1 MTQKIALL
9 GNPNTGKTS
18 LFNRLTGS
26 YAHVG
31 NWSGVTVDKKVGKL
45 HGNRGQLIDL
55 PGVYDLDPLSADEA
69 VVARFLMEE
78 SFDGMINIIDASQLE
93 RNLQLTAQ
101 LLEIGKPIQIGLNM
115 MDVARTRG
123 TTIDAEAL
131 AKELGVDVFP
141 IVARTG
147 DGCEVLLSSI
157 PEAAKKHTPLRID
170 YGQKT
175 EQAITTIIE
184 IADLQEQERWMAVQ
198 YLAGN
203 RVFVEYLEKKSPRIL
218 EVRKEL
224 EHQLGRFIHAHIT
237 ECRRNWAVAIRAASV
252 VEEKSDRKTWTDRI
266 DAIVTHPI
274 LGLPIFFAVLY
285 VLFHVTFNWIGAP
298 LSDLLG
304 AFIEGPISTGVVFVL
319 TQLGASG
326 FIQDLLIDGV
336 IAGVGG
342 VLVFVPQIF
351 VLFFFI
357 SFLEDS
363 GYMARVAIV
372 MDRFMQMVGLNGKSF
387 IPMIIGFGCNVP
399 GIMAAR
405 SVEEERE
412 RLVTIFI
419 SPFMS
424 CSARLPIYAVFA
436 GSFFASNQAMIVLS
450 LYMLGIVLALLAAK
464 VFSKVLAA
472 EEATSLFLV
481 EQPPYRVPQGL
492 TLWRSTWQKGKGFVR
507 KAGTFI
513 FGGSVVIWLLAY
525 TGPGGFNVNMNDS
538 FLAMIGGLIAMLLI
552 PLGFG
557 TWQAG
562 AALIT
567 GFLAKEVV
575 VSTMAIIYAVNES
588 ELGRQLAGQFTPL
601 SAYSFMAFVLLY
613 VPCLATV
620 AVIRRE
626 VGSAKWTWIAS
637 LYGLFVAYG
646 ISFLIYQTGHALG
659 FS

>member
-1 MTQKIALL
+1 MSSRIALL

-18 LFNRLTGS
+18 CFNRLTGS
-26 YAHVG
+26 YANVG
-31 NWSGVTVDKKVGKL
+31 NWSGVTVEKKIGQL
-45 HGNRGQLIDL
+45 RGDAGQLIDL
-55 PGVYDLDPLSADEA
+55 PGIYDLDPLSADEA

-78 SFDGMINIIDASQLE
+78 EYDGMINIVDASQLE

-101 LLEIGKPIQIGLNM
+101 LLEIGKPLQIGLNM
-115 MDVARTRG
+115 IDVAEGRG
-123 TTIDAEAL
+123 MEIDL
-131 AKELGVDVFP
+131 RKLQRLLGVDVFP

-147 DGCEVLLSSI
+147 EGCEVLLTSI
-157 PEAAKKHTPLRID
+157 ATKKTEPLHID
-170 YGQKT
+170 YGEET
-175 EQAITTIIE
+175 EFSIRQIMTQAS
-184 IADLQEQERWMAVQ
+184 LRPHERWMAVQ

-203 RVFVEYLEKKSPRIL
+203 RVFVEALEKKTPAVSTTKKAL
-218 EVRKEL
+218 E
-224 EHQLGRFIHAHIT
+224 QTLGRFIHAHIS
-237 ECRRNWAVAIRAASV
+237 ECRRNWAVAIRSNATISEVAS
-252 VEEKSDRKTWTDRI
+252 RRNWTDRI
-266 DAIVTHPI
+266 DTVVTHPL

-285 VLFHVTFNWIGAP
+285 SLFHVTFDWIGAP
-298 LSDLLG
+298 VSDLLDG
-304 AFIEGPISTGVVFVL
+304 FLAGPLSSGVESAL
-319 TQLGASG
+319 QALGASS
-326 FIQDLLIDGV
+326 FIQALILDGV

-357 SFLEDS
+357 SLLEDS

-399 GIMAAR
+399 GVMAAR

-436 GSFFASNQAMIVLS
+436 GSFFASNQALIVLS
-450 LYMLGIVLALLAAK
+450 LYILGIILALVAAK
-464 VFSKVLAA
+464 VFTRILAK
-472 EEATSLFLV
+472 EDATSLFVV
-481 EQPPYRVPQGL
+481 EQPPYRFPQWL
-492 TLWRSTWQKGKGFVR
+492 TLWRSTWDKGKGFVR

-513 FGGSVVIWLLAY
+513 FGGSVVIWMLAY
-525 TGPGGFNVNMNDS
+525 AGPSGFGIDMETS
-538 FLAMIGGLIAMLLI
+538 FLAIIGGVLAPLLL

-575 VSTMAIIYAVNES
+575 VATMAIIYAVNES
-588 ELGRQLAGQFTPL
+588 ELGRHLALQFTPL

-637 LYGLFVAYG
+637 LYGLGVAYVV
-646 ISFLIYQTGHALG
+646 SFLIYQGGKLLG

>member
-1 MTQKIALL
+1 MTQRIALL

-31 NWSGVTVDKKVGKL
+31 NWSGVTVDKKIGKL
-45 HGNRGQLIDL
+45 HGDRGQLVDL

-78 SFDGMINIIDASQLE
+78 QFDAMINIIDASQLE

-101 LLEIGKPIQIGLNM
+101 LLEIGKPLQIGLNM
-115 MDVARTRG
+115 IDVATNRG
-123 TTIDAEAL
+123 TQIDARAL
-131 AKELGVDVFP
+131 ATALGVEVFP

-147 DGCEVLLSSI
+147 DGCDVLLTSLKT
-157 PEAAKKHTPLRID
+157 EAVTPLHID
-170 YGQKT
+170 YGEAT
-175 EQAITTIIE
+175 EQAITE
-184 IADLQEQERWMAVQ
+184 IMEQATLQLNERWMAVQ

-203 RVFVEYLEKKSPRIL
+203 RVFVEHLERRSSSIIEIRKQL
-218 EVRKEL
+218 EA
-224 EHQLGRFIHAHIT
+224 QLGRFIHAHIT
-237 ECRRNWAVAIRAASV
+237 ECRRNWAIAMRASAV
-252 VEEKSDRKTWTDRI
+252 VEEKTDQKTWTDRI
-266 DAIVTHPI
+266 DAVVTHPI
-274 LGLPIFFAVLY
+274 FGLPIFFAVLY
-285 VLFHVTFNWIGAP
+285 GLFHITFNWVGSP
-298 LSDLLG
+298 LSDLLS
-304 AFIEGPISTGVVFVL
+304 AFIEGPLSAGVVWIL
-319 TQLGASG
+319 SAIGASG

-436 GSFFASNQAMIVLS
+436 GSFFASNQALIVLS
-450 LYMLGIVLALLAAK
+450 LYILGIVLALIAAK
-464 VFSKVLAA
+464 VFSKILAA
-472 EEATSLFLV
+472 EDATSLFMV
-481 EQPPYRVPQGL
+481 EQPPYRVPQWL

-525 TGPGGFNVNMNDS
+525 TGPAGFDVNMNDS
-538 FLAMIGGLIAMLLI
+538 FLAMIGGVIAMLLVPI
-552 PLGFG
+552 GFG

-588 ELGRQLAGQFTPL
+588 ELGRQLSGQFTPL

-626 VGSAKWTWIAS
+626 VGSAKLTWVAS

-646 ISFLIYQTGHALG
+646 VSFVIYQTGLLLG

>member
-1 MTQKIALL
+1 MTTQRIALL

-18 LFNRLTGS
+18 LFNRLTNS

-31 NWSGVTVDKKVGKL
+31 NWSGVTVDKKIGQL
-45 HGNRGQLIDL
+45 RGNRGQLIDL

-69 VVARFLMEE
+69 VVARFLMED
-78 SFDGMINIIDASQLE
+78 SFDSMINIIDASQLE

-101 LLEIGKPIQIGLNM
+101 LLEIGKPLQIGLNM
-115 MDVARTRG
+115 MDVADHRG
-123 TTIDAEAL
+123 MKVDPVRL
-131 AKELGVDVFP
+131 ASVLQVDVFP

-147 DGCEVLLSSI
+147 DGCDVLLSSLQQE
-157 PEAAKKHTPLRID
+157 PQPVLRID
-170 YGQKT
+170 YGSET
-175 EQAITTIIE
+175 EQAIEDILE
-184 IADLQEQERWMAVQ
+184 IVDMPEMERWMAVQ

-203 RVFVEYLEKKSPRIL
+203 RVFVDVLEQRTPQIATIRKQL
-218 EVRKEL
+218 EQ
-224 EHQLGRFIHAHIT
+224 QLGRFVHAHIT
-237 ECRRNWAVAIRAASV
+237 ECRRHWAVATRAAV
-252 VEEKSDRKTWTDRI
+252 VTEEQTTRTNWTERI
-266 DAIVTHPI
+266 DAVVTHPI
-274 LGLPIFFAVLY
+274 LGLPIFFAILY
-285 VLFHVTFNWIGAP
+285 LLFHVTFNWVGSP
-298 LSDLLG
+298 MSDLLDG
-304 AFIEGPISTGVVFVL
+304 FIAGPLSKGLISLLST
-319 TQLGASG
+319 LGASP
-326 FIQDLLIDGV
+326 FIQDLLVEGV
-336 IAGVGG
+336 VAGVGG

-436 GSFFASNQAMIVLS
+436 GSFFATNQALVVLS
-450 LYMLGIVLALLAAK
+450 LYILGIVLALIAAK

-472 EEATSLFLV
+472 EDATSLFLV
-481 EQPPYRVPQGL
+481 EQPPYRIPQGL

-525 TGPGGFNVNMNDS
+525 TGPGGLDVNMNDS
-538 FLAMIGGLIAMLLI
+538 FLAMIGGVIATVLV

-588 ELGRQLAGQFTPL
+588 ELGRHIAQQFTPL
-601 SAYSFMAFVLLY
+601 SAYSFMVFVLLY

-646 ISFLIYQTGHALG
+646 VAFIIYQTGQWLG
-659 FS
+659 FA

>member
-55 PGVYDLDPLSADEA
+55 PGIYDLDPLSADEA
-69 VVARFLMEE
+69 VVARFLMED

-115 MDVARTRG
+115 MDVARNRG
-123 TTIDAEAL
+123 TTIDAKQL
-131 AKELGVDVFP
+131 ATALGVDVFP

-157 PEAAKKHTPLRID
+157 PEAAKKYTRID

-175 EQAITTIIE
+175 EQAITAIIE
-184 IADLQEQERWMAVQ
+184 NLQEQERWMAE

-203 RVFVEYLEKKSPRIL
+203 RVFVEYLETKAPSII
-218 EVRKEL
+218 EVRKQL

-237 ECRRNWAVAIRAASV
+237 ECRRNWAIAIRASSV
-252 VEEKSDRKTWTDRI
+252 VEEKSERKTWTDRI
-266 DAIVTHPI
+266 DAVVTHPI

-298 LSDLLG
+298 LSDLL
-304 AFIEGPISTGVVFVL
+304 ATVIEGPISTGVVFVL

-436 GSFFASNQAMIVLS
+436 GSFFASNQASIVLS
-450 LYMLGIVLALLAAK
+450 LYILGIVLALLAAK

-472 EEATSLFLV
+472 EDATSLFLV

-525 TGPGGFNVNMNDS
+525 TGPGGFDVNMNDS

-588 ELGRQLAGQFTPL
+588 ELGRQLILQCFPH
-601 SAYSFMAFVLLY
+601 
-613 VPCLATV
+613 
-620 AVIRRE
+620 
-626 VGSAKWTWIAS
+626 S
-637 LYGLFVAYG
+637 LEKRKMCDL
-646 ISFLIYQTGHALG
+646 
-659 FS
+659 

>member
-1 MTQKIALL
+1 MTQRIALI

-26 YAHVG
+26 FAHVG
-31 NWSGVTVDKKVGKL
+31 NWAGVTIEQKIGQL
-45 HGNRGQLIDL
+45 HGNIGQLIDL

-69 VVARFLMEE
+69 IVSRFLLQEP
-78 SFDGMINIIDASQLE
+78 FDGMFNIIDASQFE
-93 RNLQLTAQ
+93 RNLQLTLQ
-101 LLEIGKPIQIGLNM
+101 LLEMGRPLQIGLNM
-115 MDVARTRG
+115 VDVAEGRG
-123 TTIDAEAL
+123 IHINLERL
-131 AKELGVDVFP
+131 KERLDVDVFP
-141 IVARTG
+141 ITARTG
-147 DGCEVLLSSI
+147 AGCEVLLSSLRT
-157 PEAAKKHTPLRID
+157 TPREPFVLD
-170 YGQKT
+170 YGEET
-175 EQAITTIIE
+175 EQAIQQILEATG
-184 IADLQEQERWMAVQ
+184 LGERDRWVAIQ

-203 RVFVEYLEKKSPRIL
+203 RVISEQLESSTPTVNEIRKAL
-218 EVRKEL
+218 EVK
-224 EHQLGRFIHAHIT
+224 LGRFAHAHIT
-237 ECRRNWAVAIRAASV
+237 ERRRDWTKDVRHHV
-252 VEEKSDRKTWTDRI
+252 VDQQGAQQATVTDRI
-266 DAIVTHPI
+266 DAVVTHPI
-274 LGLPIFFAVLY
+274 WGLPIFLTVLY
-285 VLFHVTFNWIGAP
+285 ALFHITFNWIGAP
-298 LSDLLG
+298 LSDLLDG
-304 AFIEGPISTGVVFVL
+304 FLSGPVTSGTSSL
-319 TQLGASG
+319 LQLLGTSS
-326 FIQDLLIDGV
+326 FIQALLIDGV

-372 MDRFMQMVGLNGKSF
+372 MDRFMQLVGLNGKSF

-405 SVEEERE
+405 TVEEERE

-436 GSFFASNQAMIVLS
+436 ASFFASNQALVVLS
-450 LYMLGIVLALLAAK
+450 LYMLGIVLALIAAK
-464 VFSKVLAA
+464 IFTSVLAA
-472 EEATSLFLV
+472 EDRNSLFIV

-492 TLWRSTWQKGKGFVR
+492 TLWRSTWQKAKGFVR

-513 FGGSVVIWLLAY
+513 FGGSVFIWLLAY
-525 TGPGGFNVNMNDS
+525 SGPAGMDVPMNES
-538 FLAMIGGLIAMLLI
+538 FLAMVGGVVATLLI

-562 AALIT
+562 ASLIT

-575 VSTMAIIYAVNES
+575 VSTMAIIYAVSES
-588 ELGRQLAGQFTPL
+588 DLSASLLPVFTPL

-626 VGSAKWTWIAS
+626 VGSAKLTWVAS
-637 LYGLFVAYG
+637 LYGLGVAYVV
-646 ISFLIYQTGHALG
+646 SLMIYQIGRLFG
-659 FS
+659 LS

>member
-1 MTQKIALL
+1 MSQRIALI

-26 YAHVG
+26 FAHVG
-31 NWSGVTVDKKVGKL
+31 NWAGVTVEQKIGQL
-45 HGNRGQLIDL
+45 HGKVGQLIDL

-69 VVARFLMEE
+69 IVSRFLLHEP
-78 SFDGMINIIDASQLE
+78 FDGMINIVDASQLE
-93 RNLQLTAQ
+93 RNLQLTLQ
-101 LLEIGKPIQIGLNM
+101 LLEMGRPLQIGLNM
-115 MDVARTRG
+115 VDVAESRG
-123 TTIDAEAL
+123 MHVNLDKLKTL
-131 AKELGVDVFP
+131 LQVDVFP
-141 IVARTG
+141 ITARTG
-147 DGCEVLLSSI
+147 DGCDVLLSSI
-157 PEAAKKHTPLRID
+157 QMEKRQPFELNYGPETEEAIARILHLTGLSRTD
-170 YGQKT
+170 RWI
-175 EQAITTIIE
+175 AI
-184 IADLQEQERWMAVQ
+184 Q

-203 RVFVEYLEKKSPRIL
+203 RIVVDHLEASSSEIIA
-218 EVRKEL
+218 VRKEL
-224 EHQLGRFIHAHIT
+224 ETAIGRFAHAHIT
-237 ECRRNWAVAIRAASV
+237 ERRRDWAKQIRHQVIENHNAQDV
-252 VEEKSDRKTWTDRI
+252 TMTDRI
-266 DAIVTHPI
+266 DAVVTHPI
-274 LGLPIFFAVLY
+274 LGLPIFFGVLY
-285 VLFHVTFNWIGAP
+285 ALFHVTFNWVGAP
-298 LSDLLG
+298 LSDLLDG
-304 AFIEGPISTGVVFVL
+304 LLSGPITSGTVWMLDAV
-319 TQLGASG
+319 GASP
-326 FIQDLLIDGV
+326 FIKALLVDGV

-372 MDRFMQMVGLNGKSF
+372 MDRFMQLVGLNGKSF

-405 SVEEERE
+405 TVEEERE

-436 GSFFASNQAMIVLS
+436 ASFFSTHQALVVLS
-450 LYMLGIVLALLAAK
+450 LYMLGISLALIAAK
-464 VFSKVLAA
+464 IFTKALAS
-472 EEATSLFLV
+472 EDQTSLFIV

-492 TLWRSTWQKGKGFVR
+492 TLWRSTWQKAKGFVR

-513 FGGSVVIWLLAY
+513 FGGSVFIWLLAY
-525 TGPGGFNVNMNDS
+525 SGPSGFDVPMNDS
-538 FLAMIGGLIAMLLI
+538 FLAMIGGMIATLLV

-562 AALIT
+562 ASLIT

-575 VSTMAIIYAVNES
+575 VSTMAIIYAVGES
-588 ELGRQLAGQFTPL
+588 DLSESLLPIFTPL

-626 VGSAKWTWIAS
+626 VGSAKLTWFAS
-637 LYGLFVAYG
+637 LYGLGVAYVV
-646 ISFLIYQTGHALG
+646 SLVIYQVGRLFG
-659 FS
+659 FA

>member
-1 MTQKIALL
+1 MSQRIALL

-101 LLEIGKPIQIGLNM
+101 LLEIGKPLQIGLNM
-115 MDVARTRG
+115 IDVANSRG
-123 TTIDAEAL
+123 TKIDTDQL
-131 AKELGVDVFP
+131 AAALGVEVFP

-147 DGCEVLLSSI
+147 DGCEVLLSSLKTSHA
-157 PEAAKKHTPLRID
+157 EPLRID
-170 YGQKT
+170 YGAAT
-175 EQAITTIIE
+175 EQAITSIME
-184 IADLQEQERWMAVQ
+184 EAALSLNERWMAVQ

-203 RVFVEYLEKKSPRIL
+203 RVFVEYLEQRSLKVINI
-218 EVRKEL
+218 RKQLEL
-224 EHQLGRFIHAHIT
+224 ELGRFIHAHIT
-237 ECRRNWAVAIRAASV
+237 ECRRNWAIAIRASAV
-252 VEEKSDRKTWTDRI
+252 VGEKTERKTWTDRI

-285 VLFHVTFNWIGAP
+285 GLFHVTFNWVGSP
-298 LSDLLG
+298 LSDLLS
-304 AFIEGPISTGVVFVL
+304 AFIEGPVSSAVIWVL
-319 TQLGASG
+319 NVIGASG
-326 FIQDLLIDGV
+326 FIRDLLIDGV

-436 GSFFASNQAMIVLS
+436 GSFFASNQALIVLS
-450 LYMLGIVLALLAAK
+450 LYMLGIVLALIAAK

-472 EEATSLFLV
+472 EDATSLFMV
-481 EQPPYRVPQGL
+481 EQPPYRFPQWL

-513 FGGSVVIWLLAY
+513 FGGSVVIWMLAY
-525 TGPGGFNVNMNDS
+525 TGPAGFNVNMNDS

-588 ELGRQLAGQFTPL
+588 ELGRQLSGQFTPL

-626 VGSAKWTWIAS
+626 VGSAKLTWIAS
-637 LYGLFVAYG
+637 LYGLFVAYSV
-646 ISFLIYQTGHALG
+646 SFVIYQAGLLLG